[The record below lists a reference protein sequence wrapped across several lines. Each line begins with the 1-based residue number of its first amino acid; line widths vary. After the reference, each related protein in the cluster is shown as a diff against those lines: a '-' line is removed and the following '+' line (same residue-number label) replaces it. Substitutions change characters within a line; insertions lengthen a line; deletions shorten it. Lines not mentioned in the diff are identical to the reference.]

1 MRKRLLLL
9 LAVALVALPAL
20 TVLAAEPETNTSEKA
35 VLSEKGSSQESKP
48 TVLET
53 VTAPALPAKKEQS
66 VKIGTIDMA
75 KIAGTSSSGKAVY
88 AEVKA
93 KMEKYQKQFKSK
105 ETQLKREKADIEA
118 QMPSLAP
125 IQRSAKA
132 KEFQKKLENFQA
144 FIQKAEKDVRTREAE
159 LLKKLYESVA
169 KSAEDYGT
177 ANGFAAIVTNTELIF
192 TGSTVEIQ
200 ELTAE
205 IINLIDERKGEKKK
219 P

>member
-1 MRKRLLLL
+1 MRKFLLPLL
-9 LAVALVALPAL
+9 TVALVALPAL
-20 TVLAAEPETNTSEKA
+20 TVLASEPEVNTSEKA
-35 VLSEKGSSQESKP
+35 APSEKSSSQESKP

-53 VTAPALPAKKEQS
+53 VTAPALPARNEQS

-75 KIAGTSSSGKAVY
+75 KIAGDSSSGKAVY

-93 KMEKYQKQFKSK
+93 KMEKYQKQIKSK
-105 ETQLKREKADIEA
+105 ETQLKKEKAGIEA

-125 IQRSAKA
+125 IQRAAKA
-132 KEFQKKLENFQA
+132 KEFQKKLESFQT
-144 FIQKAEKDVRTREAE
+144 FIQKAEKDVRTSEAE

-169 KSAEDYGT
+169 RSADDFGK
-177 ANGFAAIVTNTELIF
+177 ANGFAAIVINTELIF

-205 IINLIDERKGEKKK
+205 IIKLIDGHKGKK
-219 P
+219 